1 MPLLAIDNLK
11 KYYGDQL
18 ILQNI
23 NLEVDKGEVIS
34 ILGQSGSGKSTL
46 LRCINA
52 LEDIQEGHIYLNGK
66 EIHEDAKDLSR
77 LRQKIGMVFQS
88 YELFPHLSVLD
99 NITIAPRKVLN
110 RNKEEAEKDAKELL
124 KLVGLEDK
132 AKSKPNQLSGGQKQ
146 RVAIIRAMIM
156 KPEVLLLDEIT
167 ASLDPEMVYEVLDV
181 VLDLAKQGMTMLI
194 VTHEL
199 QFAKVISDRIL
210 FLDGG
215 QIVED
220 SSPDEFFKN
229 PKTERAKAFLNVF
242 EFNK

>member
-110 RNKEEAEKDAKELL
+110 RNKEEAE
-124 KLVGLEDK
+124 
-132 AKSKPNQLSGGQKQ
+132 
-146 RVAIIRAMIM
+146 
-156 KPEVLLLDEIT
+156 
-167 ASLDPEMVYEVLDV
+167 
-181 VLDLAKQGMTMLI
+181 
-194 VTHEL
+194 
-199 QFAKVISDRIL
+199 
-210 FLDGG
+210 
-215 QIVED
+215 
-220 SSPDEFFKN
+220 
-229 PKTERAKAFLNVF
+229 
-242 EFNK
+242 